1 MVKPFGAN
9 LSMNMSLI
17 TYQIQA
23 LRPQDIIVETIHKS
37 RTSSSPAIFSVIV
50 YWLTTSDYFII
61 FFPIH
66 RESDRARQKE
76 YQQYLRD
83 LQARVEERP
92 LLFEQESQVNARRKA
107 ERKYEEILREAG
119 VDENIVKNLVTKEGN
134 IIDAGS
140 DDSGGL
146 DEDYDVNKRQDETFT
161 SDNFEGSLTGDDVRS
176 AVIKDRNDKEN
187 YDNDLPKS
195 DEDVSA
201 VLVDDYDDDEL

>member
-1 MVKPFGAN
+1 
-9 LSMNMSLI
+9 MSLI

-23 LRPQDIIVETIHKS
+23 LRPQDIMVETIHKS
-37 RTSSSPAIFSVIV
+37 RTSSSPATFSVIV

-134 IIDAGS
+134 IIDADS
-140 DDSGGL
+140 DDSGGF

-161 SDNFEGSLTGDDVRS
+161 SDNFEGSLTGDDVRP
-176 AVIKDRNDKEN
+176 AVIEDKNDKEN

-201 VLVDDYDDDEL
+201 VSVDDYDDDEL